1 LTRALISIVSRM
13 LEQATDRSAND
24 GDCEVFTFDAE
35 RVRRAHEAAWPPEEL
50 EAVADLLKLTGS
62 PARLRVLLSLTL
74 GELCVC
80 DLAQV
85 LGLSV
90 SATSSQLQ
98 MLRRAGLISYRK
110 SGKLAFYSLRRPELL
125 ELITG
130 ARELAATGKRG

>member
-1 LTRALISIVSRM
+1 M
-13 LEQATDRSAND
+13 LEPATQTSAEE
-24 GDCEVFTFDAE
+24 GDCEVFTFDAN
-35 RVRRAHEAAWPPEEL
+35 RVQRAREAAWPTEEL
-50 EAVADLLKLTGS
+50 EAVAGLLKLAGS

-98 MLRRAGLISYRK
+98 MLRRAGLIKFRK

-125 ELITG
+125 ELITE
-130 ARELAATGKRG
+130 ARQLAAAGERR